1 MSHPLRTRM
10 MFALQKWLLCV
21 FSLFLVL
28 QGAESFAP
36 HDVPH
41 RTRSTVTTTTTTQLY
56 GVGQFFSK
64 LLGRDQ
70 RQQQQQQLVV
80 DHVHQALLGRRT
92 VNNFDPHR
100 TVDPAIVDQAVH
112 AAIYA
117 PNHKMTE
124 PWRFIFLG
132 NQTITAIATLNA
144 ATISQ
149 KDAAKGETKRQR
161 WQAIPGWCVVT
172 CAKSPSDPVQ
182 EREDYAATSCA
193 IQNFMLSLWSHN
205 VGTKWTSGPI
215 TRTTEFAD
223 LCGID
228 PAKELVVG
236 CLWYGHADGLQAIPA
251 PRRKQSVDQVT
262 STRP

>member
-1 MSHPLRTRM
+1 M
-10 MFALQKWLLCV
+10 MFAVQKWLLCV
-21 FSLFLVL
+21 FSLLVVL

-36 HDVPH
+36 RDAP
-41 RTRSTVTTTTTTQLY
+41 RRTTQLY

-64 LLGRDQ
+64 LLGRRDQ
-70 RQQQQQQLVV
+70 PQQDHLVE
-80 DHVHQALLGRRT
+80 HVHQALLGRRT

-144 ATISQ
+144 AAISQ
-149 KDAAKGETKRQR
+149 KDPAKGKKKRQR
-161 WQAIPGWCVVT
+161 WQAILGWCVVT
-172 CAKSPSDPVQ
+172 CAKSPTDQVQ

-193 IQNFMLSLWSHN
+193 IQNFMLSLWSNH

-215 TRTTEFAD
+215 TRTAEFAD
-223 LCGID
+223 LCDID

-236 CLWYGHADGLQAIPA
+236 CIWFGYAADAAEGLQAVPA
-251 PRRKQSVDQVT
+251 PTRKRSVDQVT